1 MMTVRPDIEP
11 HDTPTFHHSVRR
23 RPLPIIKLK
32 NDLPNINMV
41 RTGPRGGA
49 PVVLLHGVGL
59 DLTYWDLQ
67 IAALCTT
74 HDVIAFDMPGHGLS
88 GKLPH
93 PPSFGEMA
101 AILAGVLD
109 HAETGPA
116 HLVGASVGGM
126 IAQTLALQ
134 RPDLVRSLS
143 LVATLCTFPDAVRA
157 ILRERA
163 RVSREEG
170 MSVIA
175 PLSLERWFPAAFRA
189 RRPDVMDRAT
199 KILLRQDAEC
209 HASMWDMIASL
220 DLEARLPSL
229 SCPTMVVAGAEDVN
243 APPVAARQIAE
254 LIPGAELYEL
264 AGAGHFPPIELPDAF
279 NELLVDF
286 LQRQSQ

>member
-1 MMTVRPDIEP
+1 M
-11 HDTPTFHHSVRR
+11 
-23 RPLPIIKLK
+23 PIIKLA
-32 NDLPNINMV
+32 NDLPDINMV
-41 RTGPRGGA
+41 RTGPRGAA

-59 DLTYWDLQ
+59 DLTYWDSQ

-88 GKLPH
+88 GELPH

-101 AILAGVLD
+101 AILAGVVE
-109 HAETGPA
+109 HADAGPA
-116 HLVGASVGGM
+116 HLVGISAGGM
-126 IAQTLALQ
+126 IAQTFALQ

-163 RVSREEG
+163 RVSREGG

-199 KILLRQDAEC
+199 KSLLQQDAEF

-220 DLEARLPSL
+220 DLEARLSSL
-229 SCPTMVVAGAEDVN
+229 SCPTMVIAGVEDIN
-243 APPVAARQIAE
+243 APPAAARQIAG
-254 LIPGAELYEL
+254 LIPGAELHEL
-264 AGAGHFPPIELPDAF
+264 AGAGHFPPIEVPEAF
-279 NELLVDF
+279 NELLVNF
-286 LQRQSQ
+286 LQRETARAR

>member
-1 MMTVRPDIEP
+1 M
-11 HDTPTFHHSVRR
+11 
-23 RPLPIIKLK
+23 PIIKLT
-32 NDLPNINMV
+32 NNLPDINMV
-41 RTGPRGGA
+41 RTGPRGGV
-49 PVVLLHGVGL
+49 PVVLMHGVGL

-67 IAALCTT
+67 IAALSET

-101 AILAGVLD
+101 AILAGVIE
-109 HAETGPA
+109 HTGTGPA
-116 HLVGASVGGM
+116 HLVGISVGGM
-126 IAQTLALQ
+126 IAQTFALQ
-134 RPDLVRSLS
+134 RQDLVRSLS
-143 LVATLCTFPDAVRA
+143 LVATLCTFSDAVRA

-163 RVSREEG
+163 RVSREGG

-175 PLSLERWFPAAFRA
+175 PLSLQRWFPEAFRA

-199 KILLRQDAEC
+199 KSLLRQDAEF

-229 SCPTMVVAGAEDVN
+229 SCPTMVVAGAEDPN
-243 APPVAARQIAE
+243 APPAAARQIAG
-254 LIPGAELYEL
+254 LIPGSELHEL
-264 AGAGHFPPIELPDAF
+264 AGAGHFPPIELTDAF

-286 LQRQSQ
+286 LRRQSQ